1 MARIH
6 ILGIC
11 GTFMG
16 GIALIAREL
25 GYEVSGSDQNIYPPM
40 SDTLQAAGITIQEGY
55 DPAHLRPLPDLLIVG
70 NAISRGNPALEYALN
85 KNLPYISGPQWLAEA
100 VLQKRHVVAVAG
112 THGKTTTSSILAWIL
127 TQADLK
133 PGYLIGGVPLNFPAT
148 AALGKA
154 PFFVIEADE
163 YDTAFFDKRSKFLHY
178 RPRTLIINNLEYDHA
193 DIFPD
198 VEAIKKQFQ
207 FLLRTVPSSGAVIYS
222 ADDPEITDVLSR
234 GCWSATHT
242 VGTQNSVWHA
252 RNKNEDGSQFELW
265 HRDQKLGLVKWSLV
279 GDHNVRNALAAAAA
293 AHELGVTSEAVIAG
307 LKSFQGVKRRLEV
320 YGTVNNVTIYD
331 DFAHHPTAI
340 ATTVAGLKAKVKEQ
354 RIIAVLQF
362 GSNTMSA
369 GVHRDSL
376 AHALRFADKVVL
388 LRPEKWDISALLR
401 DLGSKAVACD
411 RVEAI
416 IEHLSTTTQPED
428 HILIMSNKGF
438 DGIHQRLLS
447 KLTRTDQAVAQP
459 NRGHSPQA
467 GRQAQ

>member
-40 SDTLQAAGITIQEGY
+40 SETLQAAGIVIQEGY

-70 NAISRGNPALEYALN
+70 NTISRGNPAMEYALN
-85 KNLPYISGPQWLAEA
+85 KNLAYISGPQWLAET
-100 VLQKRHVVAVAG
+100 VLRKRHVIAVSG

-133 PGYLIGGVPLNFPAT
+133 PGYLIGGVPLNFPVT
-148 AALGKA
+148 AALGKS
-154 PFFVIEADE
+154 PFFLIEADE

-198 VEAIKKQFQ
+198 LEAIKKQFQ
-207 FLLRTVPSSGAVIYS
+207 LLLRTVPSSGVVIYP
-222 ADDPEITDVLSR
+222 ADDAEISDVLAR
-234 GCWSATHT
+234 GCWSPTQT
-242 VGTQNSVWHA
+242 IGTAESVWHV
-252 RNKNEDGSQFELW
+252 RNKNADGSRFELW
-265 HRDQKLGLVKWSLV
+265 HRDQRLGLVKWSMI

-293 AHELGVTSEAVIAG
+293 AHEVGVTSEAVISG
-307 LKSFQGVKRRLEV
+307 LKSFQGVKRRMEV
-320 YGTVNNVTIYD
+320 RGIVNEITVYD

-340 ATTVAGLKAKVKEQ
+340 ATTLSGLRSRVGEKRV
-354 RIIAVLQF
+354 IAVLQF

-369 GVHRDSL
+369 GVHRDRL
-376 AHALRFADKVVL
+376 AQALQPADKVVL
-388 LRPEKWDISALLR
+388 LRPEKWDINGLLR
-401 DLGSKAVACD
+401 ELGSKAIACD
-411 RVEAI
+411 RVETI
-416 IEHLSTTTQPED
+416 IEHLMSVVQSED

-438 DGIHQRLLS
+438 EGIHQRLL
-447 KLTRTDQAVAQP
+447 KRLQTVLLGVP
-459 NRGHSPQA
+459 
-467 GRQAQ
+467 